1 MASEAEIERVRK
13 DKDLWLPLVQRLY
26 RHVEDETLHPRHMG
40 FIESLMVRPKQEE
53 LSFLQG
59 EWLLDARD
67 EVVLVSEYSTYGVKF
82 LIRVCYESR
91 SGLDSDDDQDWVVE
105 LFKSGRTSI
114 RRYEARRLYVLAKQ
128 LGEIEYD

>member
-13 DKDLWLPLVQRLY
+13 DKGLWLPLVQRLH
-26 RHVEDETLHPRHMG
+26 RHVEDETLNPRHIG
-40 FIESLMVRPKQEE
+40 FVESLIARPKQEE
-53 LSFLQG
+53 LSFRQS

-67 EVVLVSEYSTYGVKF
+67 EIVLISEYGGHSVSF
-82 LIRVCYESR
+82 MSRACYESR
-91 SGLDSDDDQDWVVE
+91 IGLDGDDDQDWVVE

-114 RRYEARRLYVLAKQ
+114 RRYEARRLYVLARQ